1 MRGRPCFW
9 LGRILI
15 DVGIGRPVAIKPAR
29 GAHAESLASFVSIVT
44 AMPFERDRQSPL
56 ASFGAL
62 NLSSPALSFLP
73 RKSRTF
79 LESASSLQATIG
91 LMILAAS
98 AIDGKRSARTAEHR

>member
-1 MRGRPCFW
+1 MSASAASPPQGRTQ
-9 LGRILI
+9 
-15 DVGIGRPVAIKPAR
+15 K
-29 GAHAESLASFVSIVT
+29 SLPSFVSIVT
-44 AMPFERDRQSPL
+44 AMPFERDKQSPL

-91 LMILAAS
+91 LMTLAAS
-98 AIDGKRSARTAEHR
+98 AIDGNRSARAARHRQLFMSDTAVDKR